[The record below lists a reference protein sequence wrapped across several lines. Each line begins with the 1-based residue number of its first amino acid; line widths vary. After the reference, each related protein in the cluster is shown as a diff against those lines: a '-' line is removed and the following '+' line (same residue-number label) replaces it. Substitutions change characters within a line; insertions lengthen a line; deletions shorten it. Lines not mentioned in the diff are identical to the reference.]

1 MTVALLPLPPPLP
14 NFRRELHLDDVAV
27 ILPGFQN
34 YIDAEWRVLYSAA
47 MNAQLRTE
55 LPFFDFTSLHPGT
68 RRFRHFCRVIGNIDS
83 ASAEYLYA
91 VRDADKVMEDYRGA
105 MLEAAAGRRLSFM
118 QEAFDRTRLVGNV
131 ARAYGKLQALYS
143 DARLDL

>member
-1 MTVALLPLPPPLP
+1 MTSTILPLPPLLP

-47 MNAQLRTE
+47 MNVQLRTE
-55 LPFFDFTSLHPGT
+55 LPFFDFTQLYPGT
-68 RRFRHFCRVIGNIDS
+68 RQFRHFCRVIGNIDT
-83 ASAEYLYA
+83 ASAEYQYA
-91 VRDADKVMEDYRGA
+91 AKDADKVMEDYRTA
-105 MLEAAAGRRLSFM
+105 MLEAAAGQRLSFM
-118 QEAFDRTRLVGNV
+118 QEAFDRTRLVGNI
-131 ARAYGKLQALYS
+131 ARAYGKLQALYA